1 MSALQCI
8 DVFNIVMG
16 LGIVV
21 LSLAIR
27 DIDRSNEVLRNRN
40 LRERKRDKELLPE
53 LDYLNEGQLVPEN
66 GHRELGHEAA
76 HSV

>member
-1 MSALQCI
+1 MSALQGI

-16 LGIVV
+16 LAIVV
-21 LSLAIR
+21 LFLAIR

-66 GHRELGHEAA
+66 GHQELGHEAA

>member
-1 MSALQCI
+1 MSALQGI

-21 LSLAIR
+21 LFLAIR

-40 LRERKRDKELLPE
+40 LCERKRDKELLPE
-53 LDYLNEGQLVPEN
+53 FDYLNEGQLVQEN

>member
-1 MSALQCI
+1 MSALQGI

-21 LSLAIR
+21 LFLAIR
-27 DIDRSNEVLRNRN
+27 DIDRSNEVSRNRN
-40 LRERKRDKELLPE
+40 LRERKRDKDLLPE
-53 LDYLNEGQLVPEN
+53 LDYLNEGKLVQEN